1 MHQQYMATYH
11 FPTTDLEPS
20 IGTIILPLMHDWQK
34 ALWKSIQPV
43 YQLTLAIGGQYSV
56 CVQTVQTVMVLLRPW
71 IICNS
76 CNMGARDL
84 PDMYARGLRAYIS
97 GESRAPMLQVLCITF
112 GTLKICLTYRFCFAY
127 LYNNEYSFWLWFFY
141 LTFRWRLFIPC
152 IVVFLYNT
160 VFTWKLALRNRDK
173 WWV

>member
-1 MHQQYMATYH
+1 MVCEK
-11 FPTTDLEPS
+11 LENWNIFHEISAILKSLTVIIISLPPVSNFQS
-20 IGTIILPLMHDWQK
+20 ICQMGNYTLSWGGLMICSQE
-34 ALWKSIQPV
+34 S
-43 YQLTLAIGGQYSV
+43 
-56 CVQTVQTVMVLLRPW
+56 
-71 IICNS
+71 CNS

-84 PDMYARGLRAYIS
+84 PDMYARSPRAYIS
-97 GESRAPMLQVLCITF
+97 GESRAPMLQVPCITS
-112 GTLKICLTYRFCFAY
+112 GTLNICLTYRFCFAY

-141 LTFRWRLFIPC
+141 LTFQWRLFILC